1 MTESHL
7 NYLYNYK
14 TIKEEINNIK
24 KDTNLLVVTKN
35 QNFDKIKELIGIGHC
50 DFAENK
56 VQEANE
62 KWLQV
67 LKSNKNIQLHLI
79 GKLQSNKAKDAFSL
93 FNFIHTLDNEK
104 LANKFHEIEKNS
116 QKKIKFF
123 IQVNIGDED
132 QKNGIKIDLLKDFV
146 NLCKYDL
153 KLDVIGLMCI
163 PPKDLDPET
172 FFNKMRSLSM
182 ENNLKELSMGMS
194 SDYKLAIKCGSTFV
208 RIGSSIFNQ

>member
-1 MTESHL
+1 MSESHL

-14 TIKEEINNIK
+14 TIKEEIINIK

-35 QNFDKIKELIGIGHC
+35 QNFDKIKELMNIGQY

-62 KWLQV
+62 KWSEV

-104 LANKFHEIEKNS
+104 LANKFCELEKNS
-116 QKKIKFF
+116 TKKIKFF

-172 FFNKMRSLSM
+172 FFNKMKSLGA

-194 SDYKLAIKCGSTFV
+194 SDYKVAIKCGSTFV
-208 RIGSSIFNQ
+208 RIGSSIFN

>member
-1 MTESHL
+1 MSESHI

-14 TIKEEINNIK
+14 TIKEEIINIK

-35 QNFDKIKELIGIGHC
+35 QNFDKIKELINLGHC

-56 VQEANE
+56 VQEASE
-62 KWLQV
+62 KWSEV
-67 LKSNKNIQLHLI
+67 LKTNKNIHLHLI
-79 GKLQSNKAKDAFSL
+79 GKLQSNKVKDAFSL

-116 QKKIKFF
+116 HKKIKFF
-123 IQVNIGDED
+123 IQVNIGNED

-163 PPKDLDPET
+163 PPKDLDPEI
-172 FFNKMRSLSM
+172 FFNKMRFLST

-208 RIGSSIFNQ
+208 RIGSSIFS

>member
-1 MTESHL
+1 MSESHI

-14 TIKEEINNIK
+14 TIKEEIINIK

-35 QNFDKIKELIGIGHC
+35 QNFDKIKELINIGHC

-62 KWLQV
+62 KWSEV
-67 LKSNKNIQLHLI
+67 LKTNKNIQLHLI

-116 QKKIKFF
+116 HKKIKFF
-123 IQVNIGDED
+123 IQVNIGNED

-146 NLCKYDL
+146 SLCKHDL
-153 KLDVIGLMCI
+153 KLEVIGLMCI
-163 PPKDLDPET
+163 PPKDLDPEI
-172 FFNKMRSLSM
+172 FFNKMKSLGA

-194 SDYKLAIKCGSTFV
+194 SDYKVAIKCGSTFV
-208 RIGSSIFNQ
+208 RIGSSIFN

>member
-1 MTESHL
+1 MSESHL
-7 NYLYNYK
+7 NYLYNYR
-14 TIKEEINNIK
+14 TIKEEIINIK

-35 QNFDKIKELIGIGHC
+35 QNFDKIKELISIGHF

-62 KWLQV
+62 KWSEI

-153 KLDVIGLMCI
+153 KLDVVGLMCI
-163 PPKDLDPET
+163 PPKDLDPES
-172 FFNKMRSLSM
+172 FFNKMKSLSI

-194 SDYKLAIKCGSTFV
+194 SDYKQAIKCGSTFV
-208 RIGSSIFNQ
+208 RIGSLIFN

>member
-93 FNFIHTLDNEK
+93 FDFIHTLDNEK

-208 RIGSSIFNQ
+208 RIGSSIFN

>member
-1 MTESHL
+1 MSEFHL

-14 TIKEEINNIK
+14 TIKEEIINIK

-35 QNFDKIKELIGIGHC
+35 QNFDKIKELIGIGHF

-56 VQEANE
+56 VQEAND
-62 KWLQV
+62 KWSEIV
-67 LKSNKNIQLHLI
+67 KTNKNIQLHLI

-104 LANKFHEIEKNS
+104 LANKFYEIEKNS

-153 KLDVIGLMCI
+153 KLDVVGLMCI
-163 PPKDLDPET
+163 PPKDLDPES
-172 FFNKMRSLSM
+172 FFNKMKSLSI

-194 SDYKLAIKCGSTFV
+194 SDYKQAIKCGSTFI
-208 RIGSSIFNQ
+208 RIGSSIFN

>member
-14 TIKEEINNIK
+14 TIKEEIINIK

-35 QNFDKIKELIGIGHC
+35 QNFDKIKELISIGHF

-62 KWLQV
+62 KWSEI

-153 KLDVIGLMCI
+153 KLDVVGLMCI
-163 PPKDLDPET
+163 PPKDLDPES
-172 FFNKMRSLSM
+172 FFNKMRFLSM

-208 RIGSSIFNQ
+208 RIGSSIFN

>member
-1 MTESHL
+1 MSESHL

-14 TIKEEINNIK
+14 TIKEEIINIK

-35 QNFDKIKELIGIGHC
+35 QNFDKIKELISIGHC
-50 DFAENK
+50 DFAENR

-62 KWLQV
+62 KWSEV
-67 LKSNKNIQLHLI
+67 LKLNKNIQLHLI

-104 LANKFHEIEKNS
+104 LANKFYEIEKNS
-116 QKKIKFF
+116 HKKIKFF
-123 IQVNIGDED
+123 IQVNIGNED

-146 NLCKYDL
+146 SLCKHDL
-153 KLDVIGLMCI
+153 QLDVIGLMCI

-172 FFNKMRSLSM
+172 FFNKMKSLGA

-194 SDYKLAIKCGSTFV
+194 SDYHLALKNGATYI
-208 RIGSSIFNQ
+208 RIGSAIFN

>member
-1 MTESHL
+1 MSESHI

-14 TIKEEINNIK
+14 TIKEEIINIK

-35 QNFDKIKELIGIGHC
+35 QNFDKIKELMNIGQY

-62 KWLQV
+62 KWSEV

-104 LANKFHEIEKNS
+104 LANKFCELEKNS
-116 QKKIKFF
+116 TKKIKFF

-163 PPKDLDPET
+163 PPKDLDPES
-172 FFNKMRSLSM
+172 FFNKMRSLST

-208 RIGSSIFNQ
+208 RIGSSIFS

>member
-1 MTESHL
+1 MSESHL

-14 TIKEEINNIK
+14 TIKEEIINIK
-24 KDTNLLVVTKN
+24 KETNLLVVTKN
-35 QNFDKIKELIGIGHC
+35 QNFDKIKELINIGHC

-62 KWLQV
+62 KWSEVLQT
-67 LKSNKNIQLHLI
+67 NKNIKLHLI
-79 GKLQSNKAKDAFSL
+79 GKLQSNKVKDAYSL

-116 QKKIKFF
+116 HKKIKFF
-123 IQVNIGDED
+123 IQVNIGNED

-146 NLCKYDL
+146 SLCKHDL
-153 KLDVIGLMCI
+153 QVDVIGLMCI
-163 PPKDLDPET
+163 PPKDLDPEI
-172 FFNKMRSLSM
+172 FFNKMKFLGA

-194 SDYKLAIKCGSTFV
+194 SDYKVAIKCGSTFV
-208 RIGSSIFNQ
+208 RIGSSIFN

>member
-14 TIKEEINNIK
+14 TIKEEIINIK

-35 QNFDKIKELIGIGHC
+35 QNFDKIKELISIGHF

-62 KWLQV
+62 KWSEI

-153 KLDVIGLMCI
+153 KLDVVGLMCI
-163 PPKDLDPET
+163 PPKDLDPES
-172 FFNKMRSLSM
+172 FFNKMKSLSI

-194 SDYKLAIKCGSTFV
+194 SDYKQAIKCGSTFV
-208 RIGSSIFNQ
+208 RIGSSIFN

>member
-1 MTESHL
+1 MSESHL
-7 NYLYNYK
+7 NYLYNYR
-14 TIKEEINNIK
+14 TIKEEIINIK
-24 KDTNLLVVTKN
+24 NDTNLLVVTKN
-35 QNFDKIKELIGIGHC
+35 QNFDKIKELIGIGHF

-56 VQEANE
+56 VQEAND
-62 KWLQV
+62 KWSEIV
-67 LKSNKNIQLHLI
+67 KTNKNIQLHLI

-104 LANKFHEIEKNS
+104 LANKFYEIEKNS

-153 KLDVIGLMCI
+153 KLDVVGLMCI
-163 PPKDLDPET
+163 PPKDLDPEF
-172 FFNKMRSLSM
+172 FFNKMKSLSI

-194 SDYKLAIKCGSTFV
+194 SDYKQAIKCGSTFI
-208 RIGSSIFNQ
+208 RIGSSIFN

>member
-1 MTESHL
+1 MSEFHL

-14 TIKEEINNIK
+14 TIKEEIINIK
-24 KDTNLLVVTKN
+24 KKTNLIVVTKN
-35 QNFDKIKELIGIGHC
+35 QNFDKIKELISVGHC

-62 KWLQV
+62 KWSEV

-79 GKLQSNKAKDAFSL
+79 GKLQTNKAKDAFSL

-104 LANKFHEIEKNS
+104 LSNKFYEIEKNS
-116 QKKIKFF
+116 LKKIKFF
-123 IQVNIGDED
+123 VQVNIGDED
-132 QKNGIKIDLLKDFV
+132 QKNGIKINLLKDFV
-146 NLCKYDL
+146 NLCKYDF

-163 PPKDLDPET
+163 PPKDLDPES

-182 ENNLKELSMGMS
+182 ENNLNELSMGMS
-194 SDYKLAIKCGSTFV
+194 SDYKIAIKYSSTFV
-208 RIGSSIFNQ
+208 RIGSLIFN

>member
-1 MTESHL
+1 M
-7 NYLYNYK
+7 
-14 TIKEEINNIK
+14 NIG
-24 KDTNLLVVTKN
+24 
-35 QNFDKIKELIGIGHC
+35 QC

-62 KWLQV
+62 KWSEV
-67 LKSNKNIQLHLI
+67 LKINKNIQLHLI

-104 LANKFHEIEKNS
+104 LANKFYEIEKNAH
-116 QKKIKFF
+116 KKIKFF
-123 IQVNIGDED
+123 IQVNIGNED

-163 PPKDLDPET
+163 PPKDLDPEN
-172 FFNKMRSLSM
+172 FFNKMRSLST

-208 RIGSSIFNQ
+208 RIGSSIFS

>member
-1 MTESHL
+1 MSESHL

-14 TIKEEINNIK
+14 TIKEEIINIK

-35 QNFDKIKELIGIGHC
+35 QNFDKIKELISIGHC
-50 DFAENK
+50 GFAENR
-56 VQEANE
+56 VQEANQ
-62 KWLQV
+62 KWSEV
-67 LKSNKNIQLHLI
+67 LKLNKNIQLHLI

-146 NLCKYDL
+146 NLCKNDL

-163 PPKDLDPET
+163 PPKDLDPEI
-172 FFNKMRSLSM
+172 FFNKMRSLNA

-194 SDYKLAIKCGSTFV
+194 SDYRVAIKCGSTFV
-208 RIGSSIFNQ
+208 RIGSSIFN

>member
-1 MTESHL
+1 MSESHL

-14 TIKEEINNIK
+14 TIKEEIINIK

-50 DFAENK
+50 HFAENK

-62 KWLQV
+62 KWSEV

-116 QKKIKFF
+116 HKKIKFF
-123 IQVNIGDED
+123 IQVNIGNED

-146 NLCKYDL
+146 SLCKHDL
-153 KLDVIGLMCI
+153 KLEVIGLMCI
-163 PPKDLDPET
+163 PPKDLDPEI
-172 FFNKMRSLSM
+172 FFNKMKSLGA

-194 SDYKLAIKCGSTFV
+194 SDYKVAIKCGSTFV
-208 RIGSSIFNQ
+208 RIGSSIFN

>member
-1 MTESHL
+1 MSESHL

-14 TIKEEINNIK
+14 TIKEEIINIK

-35 QNFDKIKELIGIGHC
+35 QNFDKIKELINIGHC
-50 DFAENK
+50 NFAENK

-62 KWLQV
+62 KWSEV
-67 LKSNKNIQLHLI
+67 LNLNKNIQLHLI

-123 IQVNIGDED
+123 IQVNIGNED

-163 PPKDLDPET
+163 PPKDLDPES
-172 FFNKMRSLSM
+172 FFNKMKSLST

-208 RIGSSIFNQ
+208 RIGSSIFN

>member
-1 MTESHL
+1 MSESHL
-7 NYLYNYK
+7 NYLYNYR
-14 TIKEEINNIK
+14 TIKEEIINIK
-24 KDTNLLVVTKN
+24 NDTTLLVVTKN
-35 QNFDKIKELIGIGHC
+35 QNFDKIKELISIGHF

-62 KWLQV
+62 KWSEI

-153 KLDVIGLMCI
+153 KLDVVGLMCI
-163 PPKDLDPET
+163 PPKDLDPES
-172 FFNKMRSLSM
+172 FFNKMKSLSI

-194 SDYKLAIKCGSTFV
+194 SDYKQAIKCGSTFI
-208 RIGSSIFNQ
+208 RIGSSIFN

>member
-1 MTESHL
+1 MSETHI

-14 TIKEEINNIK
+14 TIKEEIINIK

-50 DFAENK
+50 NFAENK

-62 KWLQV
+62 KWSEV

-153 KLDVIGLMCI
+153 KLDVVGLMCI
-163 PPKDLDPET
+163 PPKDLDPES
-172 FFNKMRSLSM
+172 FFNKMKSLSI

-194 SDYKLAIKCGSTFV
+194 SDYKQAIKCGSTFI
-208 RIGSSIFNQ
+208 RIGSSIFN

>member
-1 MTESHL
+1 MSESHL
-7 NYLYNYK
+7 NYLYNYR
-14 TIKEEINNIK
+14 TIKEEIINIK
-24 KDTNLLVVTKN
+24 NDTNLLVVTKN
-35 QNFDKIKELIGIGHC
+35 QNFDKIKELISIGHF

-62 KWLQV
+62 KWSEI

-79 GKLQSNKAKDAFSL
+79 GKLQSNKAKDAFSI

-153 KLDVIGLMCI
+153 KLDVVGLMCI
-163 PPKDLDPET
+163 PPKDLDPES
-172 FFNKMRSLSM
+172 FFNKMKSLSI

-194 SDYKLAIKCGSTFV
+194 SDYKQAIKCGSTFI
-208 RIGSSIFNQ
+208 RIGSSIFN

>member
-1 MTESHL
+1 MSESHL
-7 NYLYNYK
+7 NYLYNYR
-14 TIKEEINNIK
+14 TIKEEIINIK
-24 KDTNLLVVTKN
+24 NDTTLLVVTKN
-35 QNFDKIKELIGIGHC
+35 QNFDKIKELISIGHF

-62 KWLQV
+62 KWSEI

-153 KLDVIGLMCI
+153 KLDVVGLMCI

-172 FFNKMRSLSM
+172 FFNKMRSLSI

-194 SDYKLAIKCGSTFV
+194 SDYKQAIKCGSTFV
-208 RIGSSIFNQ
+208 RIGSSIFN

>member
-1 MTESHL
+1 MSESHL
-7 NYLYNYK
+7 NYLYNYR
-14 TIKEEINNIK
+14 TIKEEIINIK
-24 KDTNLLVVTKN
+24 NDTTLLVVTKN
-35 QNFDKIKELIGIGHC
+35 QNFDKIKELISIGHF

-62 KWLQV
+62 KWSEI

-153 KLDVIGLMCI
+153 KLDVVGLMCI
-163 PPKDLDPET
+163 PPKDLDPES
-172 FFNKMRSLSM
+172 FFTKMRSLGA

-194 SDYKLAIKCGSTFV
+194 SDYKVAIECGSTFV
-208 RIGSSIFNQ
+208 RIGSSIFN

>member
-1 MTESHL
+1 MAESHI
-7 NYLYNYK
+7 NYLDNYK
-14 TIKEEINNIK
+14 TIKEEIINIK

-35 QNFDKIKELIGIGHC
+35 QTVDKIKELINIGHC

-62 KWLQV
+62 KWSEVLQT
-67 LKSNKNIQLHLI
+67 NKNIKLHLI
-79 GKLQSNKAKDAFSL
+79 GKLQSNKVKDAFSL

-116 QKKIKFF
+116 DKKIKFF
-123 IQVNIGDED
+123 VQVNIGYED

-163 PPKDLDPET
+163 PPKDLDPEI
-172 FFNKMRSLSM
+172 FFNKLRSLCI

-194 SDYKLAIKCGSTFV
+194 SDYKVAIKCGSTFV
-208 RIGSSIFNQ
+208 RIGSLIFN

>member
-1 MTESHL
+1 MAESHI
-7 NYLYNYK
+7 NYLDNYK
-14 TIKEEINNIK
+14 TIKEEIINIK

-35 QNFDKIKELIGIGHC
+35 QNFDKIKELINIGHC

-62 KWLQV
+62 KWSEVLQT
-67 LKSNKNIQLHLI
+67 NKNIKLHLI
-79 GKLQSNKAKDAFSL
+79 GKLQSNKVKDAYSL

-116 QKKIKFF
+116 HKKIKFF
-123 IQVNIGDED
+123 IQVNIGNED

-146 NLCKYDL
+146 SLCKHDL
-153 KLDVIGLMCI
+153 QLDVIGLMCI
-163 PPKDLDPET
+163 PPKDLDPEI
-172 FFNKMRSLSM
+172 FFNKMKFLGA

-194 SDYKLAIKCGSTFV
+194 SDYKVAIKCGSTFV
-208 RIGSSIFNQ
+208 RIGSSIFN

>member
-1 MTESHL
+1 MSESHL

-14 TIKEEINNIK
+14 TIKEEIINIK

-50 DFAENK
+50 NFAENK

-62 KWLQV
+62 KWSEV

-116 QKKIKFF
+116 QKKNKFF

-153 KLDVIGLMCI
+153 KLDVIGLLCI
-163 PPKDLDPET
+163 PPKDLDPEI
-172 FFNKMRSLSM
+172 FFTKMRSLGA

-194 SDYKLAIKCGSTFV
+194 SDYKVAIECGSTFV
-208 RIGSSIFNQ
+208 RIGSSIFN

>member
-1 MTESHL
+1 MSESHL

-14 TIKEEINNIK
+14 TIKEEIINIK

-35 QNFDKIKELIGIGHC
+35 QNFDKIKELISIGHF

-62 KWLQV
+62 KWSEI

-153 KLDVIGLMCI
+153 KLDVVGLMCI
-163 PPKDLDPET
+163 PPKDLDPES
-172 FFNKMRSLSM
+172 FFNKMKSLSI

-194 SDYKLAIKCGSTFV
+194 SDYKQAIKCGSTFV
-208 RIGSSIFNQ
+208 RIGSLIFN

>member
-1 MTESHL
+1 MSESHL
-7 NYLYNYK
+7 NYLYNYR
-14 TIKEEINNIK
+14 TIKEEIINIK
-24 KDTNLLVVTKN
+24 NDTNLLVVTKN
-35 QNFDKIKELIGIGHC
+35 QNFDKIKELISIGHF

-56 VQEANE
+56 VQEAND
-62 KWLQV
+62 KWSEIV
-67 LKSNKNIQLHLI
+67 KTNKNIQLHLI

-104 LANKFHEIEKNS
+104 LANKFYEIEKNS

-146 NLCKYDL
+146 NLCKNDL

-163 PPKDLDPET
+163 PPKDLDPEI
-172 FFNKMRSLSM
+172 FFNKMRSLNA

-194 SDYKLAIKCGSTFV
+194 SDYRVAIKCGSTFV
-208 RIGSSIFNQ
+208 RIGSSIFN

>member
-1 MTESHL
+1 MSESHL

-14 TIKEEINNIK
+14 TIKEEIINIK

-35 QNFDKIKELIGIGHC
+35 QNFDKIKELMNIGQY

-62 KWLQV
+62 KWSEV

-104 LANKFHEIEKNS
+104 LANKFCELEKNS
-116 QKKIKFF
+116 TKKIKFF

-163 PPKDLDPET
+163 PPKDLDPES
-172 FFNKMRSLSM
+172 FFNKMRSLST

-208 RIGSSIFNQ
+208 RIGSSIFS

>member
-1 MTESHL
+1 MSESHL

-14 TIKEEINNIK
+14 TIKEEIINIK

-35 QNFDKIKELIGIGHC
+35 QTFDKIKGLINIGHC

-56 VQEANE
+56 VQEASD
-62 KWLQV
+62 KWSEV
-67 LKSNKNIQLHLI
+67 LKKNKNIQLHLI
-79 GKLQSNKAKDAFSL
+79 GKLQSNKVKDAFSL

-116 QKKIKFF
+116 HKKIKFF
-123 IQVNIGDED
+123 IQVNIGDEN

-163 PPKDLDPET
+163 PPKDLDPEN
-172 FFNKMRSLSM
+172 FFNRMRSLSI

-194 SDYKLAIKCGSTFV
+194 ADYRVAIKCGSTFV
-208 RIGSSIFNQ
+208 RIGSSIFS

>member
-1 MTESHL
+1 MSESHL

-14 TIKEEINNIK
+14 TIKEEIINIK

-35 QNFDKIKELIGIGHC
+35 QNFDKIKELISIGHF

-62 KWLQV
+62 KWSEI

-153 KLDVIGLMCI
+153 KLDVVGLMCI
-163 PPKDLDPET
+163 PPKDLEPES
-172 FFNKMRSLSM
+172 FFNKMKSLSI

-194 SDYKLAIKCGSTFV
+194 SDYKQAIKCGSTFI
-208 RIGSSIFNQ
+208 RIGSSIFN

>member
-1 MTESHL
+1 MSESHL
-7 NYLYNYK
+7 NYLYNYR
-14 TIKEEINNIK
+14 TIKEEIINIK
-24 KDTNLLVVTKN
+24 NDTNLLVVTKN
-35 QNFDKIKELIGIGHC
+35 QNFDKIKELISIGHF

-62 KWLQV
+62 KWSEI

-93 FNFIHTLDNEK
+93 FNFIHTLDNER

-153 KLDVIGLMCI
+153 KLDVVGLMCI
-163 PPKDLDPET
+163 PPKDLDPEI
-172 FFNKMRSLSM
+172 FFNKMKSLSI

-194 SDYKLAIKCGSTFV
+194 SDYKQAIKCGSTFV
-208 RIGSSIFNQ
+208 RIGSSIFN

>member
-1 MTESHL
+1 MSESHL
-7 NYLYNYK
+7 NYLYNYR
-14 TIKEEINNIK
+14 TIKEKIINIK
-24 KDTNLLVVTKN
+24 NDTNLLVVTKN
-35 QNFDKIKELIGIGHC
+35 QNFDKIKELISIGHF

-62 KWLQV
+62 KWSEI

-153 KLDVIGLMCI
+153 KLDVVGLMCI
-163 PPKDLDPET
+163 PPKDLDPES
-172 FFNKMRSLSM
+172 FFNKMKSLSI

-194 SDYKLAIKCGSTFV
+194 SDYKQAIKCGSTFV
-208 RIGSSIFNQ
+208 RIGSSIFN

>member
-1 MTESHL
+1 MSESHL

-14 TIKEEINNIK
+14 TIKEEIINIK

-35 QNFDKIKELIGIGHC
+35 QNFDKIKELISIGHF

-62 KWLQV
+62 KWSEI

-104 LANKFHEIEKNS
+104 LANKFYEIEKNS

-153 KLDVIGLMCI
+153 KLDVVGLMCI
-163 PPKDLDPET
+163 PPKDLDPES
-172 FFNKMRSLSM
+172 FFNKMKSLSI

-194 SDYKLAIKCGSTFV
+194 SDYKQAIKCGSTFI
-208 RIGSSIFNQ
+208 RIGSSIFN

>member
-1 MTESHL
+1 MSESHL
-7 NYLYNYK
+7 NYLYNYR
-14 TIKEEINNIK
+14 TIKEEIINIK
-24 KDTNLLVVTKN
+24 NDTNLLVVTKN
-35 QNFDKIKELIGIGHC
+35 QNFDKIKELIGIGHF

-56 VQEANE
+56 VQEAND
-62 KWLQV
+62 KWSEIV
-67 LKSNKNIQLHLI
+67 KTNKNIQLHLI

-104 LANKFHEIEKNS
+104 LANKFYEIEKNS

-163 PPKDLDPET
+163 PPKDLDPES
-172 FFNKMRSLSM
+172 FFNKMKSLSI

-194 SDYKLAIKCGSTFV
+194 SDYKQAIKCGSTFI
-208 RIGSSIFNQ
+208 RIGSSIFN

>member
-1 MTESHL
+1 MSESHL

-14 TIKEEINNIK
+14 TIKEEIINIK

-35 QNFDKIKELIGIGHC
+35 QNFDKIKELISIGHF

-62 KWLQV
+62 KWSEV

-79 GKLQSNKAKDAFSL
+79 GKLQSNKAKDAFLL

-146 NLCKYDL
+146 NLCKNDF

-163 PPKDLDPET
+163 PPKDLVPES

-194 SDYKLAIKCGSTFV
+194 SDYKLALKCGSTFV
-208 RIGSSIFNQ
+208 RIGSSIFN

>member
-1 MTESHL
+1 MSESHL

-14 TIKEEINNIK
+14 TIKEEIINIK

-50 DFAENK
+50 NFAENK
-56 VQEANE
+56 VQEANQ
-62 KWLQV
+62 KWSEV
-67 LKSNKNIQLHLI
+67 LKSNKNIQLHVI

-146 NLCKYDL
+146 NLCKNDF

-163 PPKDLDPET
+163 PPKDLDPEI
-172 FFNKMRSLSM
+172 FFNKMRSLNA

-194 SDYKLAIKCGSTFV
+194 SDYRVAIKCGSTFV
-208 RIGSSIFNQ
+208 RIGSSIFN